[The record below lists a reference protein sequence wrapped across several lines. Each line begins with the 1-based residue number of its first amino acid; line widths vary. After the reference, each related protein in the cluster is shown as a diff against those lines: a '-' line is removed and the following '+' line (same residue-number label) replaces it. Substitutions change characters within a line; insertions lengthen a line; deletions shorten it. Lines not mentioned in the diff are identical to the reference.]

1 MITSSIDLRDLPTV
15 VFSTPVCWIGDRTNM
30 TAEELA
36 FSMDRAKSA
45 ASLMSSEP
53 ERQKRVHVLV

>member
-1 MITSSIDLRDLPTV
+1 
-15 VFSTPVCWIGDRTNM
+15 M